1 MEYKIND
8 KVYNISSNLTDFQ
21 IKLYTHLIDWK
32 HKHITKEPGIYKGNL
47 YDLMFPE
54 SYSKN
59 NEISPVIYDKIHSE
73 IKEIQKSPFAY
84 KVHKMAFHM
93 ASSQCAC
100 INLFLPILLDSKAN
114 EIISKIPGYPCDF
127 DKIDRSKLYKGF
139 CFEYW
144 GQDITSGKG
153 LLNDHSNVAGTDA
166 DIAIAYLNKEG
177 ESCLWLIEHK
187 LTETDFTN
195 CGGYKSKNNKSKE
208 SCKNSNLDDI
218 LCNPELCHYHQIG
231 YNYWSIQQSKNY
243 LFNAPINSKGC
254 PFLNGV
260 NQLWRNQLL
269 AFALE
274 NTPKYTHVSFSVV
287 HHKDNT
293 SLQPTIHKYKQ
304 LITNN
309 ITFTTF
315 TNSDIINSAET
326 YSNELSEWITWYKDL
341 YNL

>member
-1 MEYKIND
+1 MPSK
-8 KVYNISSNLTDFQ
+8 LTDFQ
-21 IKLYTHLIDWK
+21 QQIYKHLIDWK
-32 HKHITKEPGIYKGNL
+32 HTHITTEPGEYKGNT
-47 YDLMFPE
+47 YDLMFPNSYCQKE
-54 SYSKN
+54 KISPIIYSKLHN
-59 NEISPVIYDKIHSE
+59 E
-73 IKEIQKSPFAY
+73 IKEIQKGEFAY
-84 KVHKMAFHM
+84 KVHLMSFHM

-100 INLFLPILLDSKAN
+100 INLFLPILLDSNADK
-114 EIISKIPGYPCDF
+114 IISKIKGSPNDF
-127 DKIDRSKLYKGF
+127 AKIDRTRLYNGF

-144 GQDITSGKG
+144 GQDITNGKG

-166 DIAIAYLNKEG
+166 DIAIAYINTKG
-177 ESCLWLIEHK
+177 EKCLWLIEHK

-195 CGGYKSKNNKSKE
+195 CGGYKSD
-208 SCKNSNLDDI
+208 KNSNKN
-218 LCNPELCHYHQIG
+218 LCKNNCLEKIIENPQLCHYHRIG
-231 YNYWSIQQSKNY
+231 YKYWSILQSKKD
-243 LFNAPINSKGC
+243 LFKPLQNQKGC
-254 PFLNGV
+254 PFQDGT
-260 NQLWRNQLL
+260 NQLFRNQLL

-293 SLQPTIHKYKQ
+293 SLQPTIDKYKQ

-315 TNSDIINSAET
+315 TNSDIVNSAET